1 MFYFLLSSLVSYNGI
16 LIVAAVVP
24 AIFLMVKV
32 YQSDHLER
40 ESTEQLWRL
49 VRAGIFSALIALVL
63 ERVFSTLLELMVPQ
77 NHPYYQVLLYFV
89 VVAFSEEGAKYFMLR
104 RTSWNSPEFNCQ
116 YDGVVYAVFVALGF
130 ALWENISYV
139 LHYGFS
145 TAIIR
150 AVTAIPGHTCFG
162 VFMGV
167 FYGLARRSENG
178 NDHDRSIAFRIAA
191 VVIPALLHGAYDYIA
206 STDTTVW
213 YFVGFIVTNEKQ
225 RRLQKMMTMNQKVRS
240 VAAMI
245 LLTLLIV
252 GAIFT
257 VAAIPAHADNCY
269 EGAWVMVMDDGS
281 QIRMDIFNDG
291 TVQIVYPD
299 DPGTGYLH
307 EYVFWDDGELVVLDD
322 GSAILFAV
330 ALYDWNTMAD
340 TDGDFW
346 YRVG

>member
-89 VVAFSEEGAKYFMLR
+89 VVAFSEEGAKCFILR

-213 YFVGFIVTNEKQ
+213 YFVGFIV
-225 RRLQKMMTMNQKVRS
+225 
-240 VAAMI
+240 
-245 LLTLLIV
+245 
-252 GAIFT
+252 
-257 VAAIPAHADNCY
+257 
-269 EGAWVMVMDDGS
+269 
-281 QIRMDIFNDG
+281 
-291 TVQIVYPD
+291 
-299 DPGTGYLH
+299 
-307 EYVFWDDGELVVLDD
+307 
-322 GSAILFAV
+322 ILFAV
-330 ALYDWNTMAD
+330 S
-340 TDGDFW
+340 
-346 YRVG
+346 YRLIVKMSRNDRYI